1 MTEALRYVVEFD
13 VVFQHHR
20 GVGVAEGV
28 EAAAAKDFFA
38 PHVEV
43 AHVIAVHGTAV
54 RAGADKVV
62 FGIVFAVETAVLRL
76 LGFMTQQG
84 FV

>member
-1 MTEALRYVVEFD
+1 MLFSSII
-13 VVFQHHR
+13 
-20 GVGVAEGV
+20 VAWVWRKEW
-28 EAAAAKDFFA
+28 KLPPPKTFFA

-43 AHVIAVHGTAV
+43 AHVITVHGTAV